1 MKCAAMANRSVA
13 KRGAGGYPP
22 KPDLDFGNNRKAL
35 AARLVAARQQTT
47 ARAQNITGPRV
58 AASRAMPAQCS
69 KHSKPRRNP
78 RYRLPT
84 PHSTAPGFDT
94 A

>member
-1 MKCAAMANRSVA
+1 MKCAAVANRSVA

-35 AARLVAARQQTT
+35 AERLVAARQQTT

-58 AASRAMPAQCS
+58 AAPRAMPALCS
-69 KHSKPRRNP
+69 KHSKLRRNP

-84 PHSTAPGFDT
+84 PHSAVPGFDT

>member
-1 MKCAAMANRSVA
+1 MKCAAAANRSVA
-13 KRGAGGYPP
+13 KRGAGDYPL
-22 KPDLDFGNNRKAL
+22 KASSDFGNNRKAL

-58 AASRAMPAQCS
+58 AAPRAMPALCP

-84 PHSTAPGFDT
+84 PHSAVPGFDT